1 MAKVKDSELAYTRD
15 LPGSVKGNP
24 SYFENEVIDHLIG
37 IVLELGAQ
45 SWMIK
50 DRLAFL
56 EETLAKQG
64 SVSLEDLE
72 RGRPSEELQ
81 AKLQAERQ
89 AMIQRVYGRL
99 YSRYGGDV
107 ADAMSAPM
115 S

>member
-1 MAKVKDSELAYTRD
+1 MAKVENSELAYTRE
-15 LPGSVKGNP
+15 LPGAVRGNP
-24 SYFENEVIDHLIG
+24 NYFDNEVIDHLIG

-45 SWMIK
+45 SWVIK

-56 EETLAKQG
+56 EELLAKQG

-72 RGRPSEELQ
+72 NGRPSEELQ

-89 AMIQRVYGRL
+89 EMIQRIYGRL
-99 YSRYGGDV
+99 YSRYGGDT
-107 ADAMSAPM
+107 ADPVTAPI

>member
-15 LPGSVKGNP
+15 LPGGVRSNP
-24 SYFENEVIDHLIG
+24 CYFENEVIDHLIG

-56 EETLAKQG
+56 EEMLAKQG